1 MSRPRTPEMR
11 READSR
17 GREGEAEAALW
28 LARQGWQ
35 ILAERVK
42 TRAGEIDLIAR
53 RAGLVA
59 FVEVKWRARAAALAM
74 LAGASYRVIPWQMAF
89 VAKLLRAAPNWAFD
103 RLMAG
108 RPYKPRKTEP
118 SP

>member
-1 MSRPRTPEMR
+1 
-11 READSR
+11 
-17 GREGEAEAALW
+17 
-28 LARQGWQ
+28 
-35 ILAERVK
+35 
-42 TRAGEIDLIAR
+42 
-53 RAGLVA
+53 
-59 FVEVKWRARAAALAM
+59 M
-74 LAGASYRVIPWQMAF
+74 LSGASYRVIPWQMAF